1 MALNKVGS
9 GVGLFFELFS
19 SALRVPGLSVR
30 SGHLCSAFYSKLV
43 LATPAGLV
51 IPRFIFHSP
60 GATLQLR
67 RGRGQNSGTSTFT
80 IFSVLKRDGLLTD
93 TVSRPCNVVTNSHWM
108 ALKDL
113 EALLSG
119 QYANFFK
126 K

>member
-30 SGHLCSAFYSKLV
+30 SGHLCSAFHSKLV

-51 IPRFIFHSP
+51 IPRFISHPP

-67 RGRGQNSGTSTFT
+67 RGRGQILEPQHLLYFQFSKGTACLQT
-80 IFSVLKRDGLLTD
+80 LYR
-93 TVSRPCNVVTNSHWM
+93 
-108 ALKDL
+108 AL
-113 EALLSG
+113 AMW
-119 QYANFFK
+119 
-126 K
+126 